1 MLWTWRLG
9 PDLNALDPGR
19 LSTNPHNIVFQ
30 TCNILGSTYNIIPR
44 KKKQRYCNIRNL
56 RNYEGYNII
65 ILTPYISIFTRIHYN
80 IILLCY

>member
-30 TCNILGSTYNIIPR
+30 TCNILGTTYNIIPR
-44 KKKQRYCNIRNL
+44 KKKQRYC
-56 RNYEGYNII
+56 
-65 ILTPYISIFTRIHYN
+65 
-80 IILLCY
+80 